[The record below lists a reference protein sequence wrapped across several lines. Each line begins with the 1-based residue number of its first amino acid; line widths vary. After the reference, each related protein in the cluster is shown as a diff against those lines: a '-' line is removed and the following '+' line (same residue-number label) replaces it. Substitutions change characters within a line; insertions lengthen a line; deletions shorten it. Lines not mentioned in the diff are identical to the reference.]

1 MAYNILIVDDSSI
14 VRAVI
19 QRTVRM
25 CGVDIGEIYEAAN
38 GKEALTQLQD
48 AWVDIIFADINMPVM
63 NGIELIEEL
72 DRQGTLKET
81 PVVVVTTDRSEVRIE
96 RLKAHGVREYL
107 NKPFT
112 PEQIRDVLDRCL
124 KKK

>member
-38 GKEALTQLQD
+38 GKEALTQLQG